1 MATSE
6 NVIEE
11 FEDLGFTLDT
21 PQIIDRLVRSIKN
34 NYIFVQPKILI

>member
-1 MATSE
+1 MAKSE

-21 PQIIDRLVRSIKN
+21 PQIIDRLVGNIKN
-34 NYIFVQPKILI
+34 

>member
-1 MATSE
+1 MANSK

-34 NYIFVQPKILI
+34 KYNFVQPKI